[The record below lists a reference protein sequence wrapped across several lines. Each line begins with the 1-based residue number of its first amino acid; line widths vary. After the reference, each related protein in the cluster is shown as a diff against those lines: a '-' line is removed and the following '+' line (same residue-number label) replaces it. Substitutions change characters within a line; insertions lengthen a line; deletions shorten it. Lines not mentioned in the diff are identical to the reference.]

1 MSLDAT
7 NSLALQQNNRGAF
20 FLATRRFDEAI
31 VCLSAALQA
40 SKQHLVTI
48 SKRVQTLTPDDG
60 AMWFLDQV
68 MSSDPLEL
76 DDSRTTDVAAS
87 DDYDYYDDAKATST
101 PSVEEN
107 FVYRR
112 AICIPARTLMEFLP
126 DGHDRNV
133 VISISIVFN
142 LALAHHLRAM
152 ELKDD
157 DGGQHKQLQLKR
169 AVLLY
174 ELAYKLEMEGI
185 SGSGPSAVFVMAT
198 LNNLGQIHK
207 ILMERDTACKCFQNL
222 LSTLMFAVNTGGVLP
237 VLDLDGFFRNIEFL
251 IFQAPAAG
259 AA

>member
-1 MSLDAT
+1 MMSLEGTD
-7 NSLALQQNNRGAF
+7 SLALQQNNRGAF

-40 SKQHLVTI
+40 SKQHLDATRTKVP
-48 SKRVQTLTPDDG
+48 TLTPDDG
-60 AMWFLDQV
+60 AMLFLDQV
-68 MSSDPLEL
+68 MSRDPLEL
-76 DDSRTTDVAAS
+76 DDD
-87 DDYDYYDDAKATST
+87 DDYTEATSSPT
-101 PSVEEN
+101 VEEN

-112 AICIPARTLMEFLP
+112 AICIPTRTLMEFLP
-126 DGHDRNV
+126 HDHHRNV
-133 VISISIVFN
+133 VISIATVFN

-157 DGGQHKQLQLKR
+157 DAAVQHKQIQLKR

-207 ILMERDTACKCFQNL
+207 ILRERDTACQCFQSL
-222 LSTLMFAVNTGGVLP
+222 LSTLMFAVDTGGVLP
-237 VLDLDGFFRNIEFL
+237 VSDLDGFFRNIAFL
-251 IFQAPAAG
+251 IFQSPAAG